1 MEFAQGGLI
10 HNHFIKDLQQ
20 ISDINFHPEVILDD
34 TQEKRFQELFR
45 RYDTQGVYLFTH
57 FLDLAALNT
66 LNRCLP
72 RLPPAPWTLFGG
84 AEGCERKMLRLGSE
98 EECGYDQPFPIACV
112 RMAPASAKFAEK
124 LTHRDFLGAL
134 MNLGFERE
142 LLGDIVVREEE
153 AFLFCEER
161 IAPYI
166 QQSLTQVRRTTVR
179 CSIMD
184 ALPQGDLF
192 RLERRVV
199 QLASVRAD
207 ALVAHVFKLSRSD
220 AQALFAQGRVFVDG
234 RACADTGYTPKEG
247 EILSVRGFGRMKYIG
262 VDSLSKKGKSNTAVE
277 VFV

>member
-1 MEFAQGGLI
+1 M
-10 HNHFIKDLQQ
+10 
-20 ISDINFHPEVILDD
+20 DD
-34 TQEKRFQELFR
+34 AQEKRFLELFR
-45 RYDTQGVYLFTH
+45 RYDAQGIYLFTH

-66 LNRCLP
+66 LSRCLP
-72 RLPPAPWTLFGG
+72 RLPHAPWTLFGG

-98 EECGYDQPFPIACV
+98 EECGYEQSFPIVCV
-112 RMAPASAKFAEK
+112 RIVPASLQFAEK

-142 LLGDIVVREEE
+142 LLGDIVVREAE

-179 CSIMD
+179 CALLD
-184 ALPQGDLF
+184 ALSQGDLF

-199 QLASVRAD
+199 QLTSVRAD
-207 ALVAHVFKLSRSD
+207 ALIAHVFKLSRSD

-234 RACADTGYTPKEG
+234 RACADTSYAPKEG
-247 EILSVRGFGRMKYIG
+247 EILSIRGFGRMKYAG

-277 VFV
+277 VFI

>member
-1 MEFAQGGLI
+1 M
-10 HNHFIKDLQQ
+10 
-20 ISDINFHPEVILDD
+20 DD
-34 TQEKRFQELFR
+34 AQEKRFLELFR
-45 RYDTQGVYLFTH
+45 RYDAQGVYLFTH

-66 LNRCLP
+66 LSRCLP
-72 RLPPAPWTLFGG
+72 RLPRAPWTLFGG

-112 RMAPASAKFAEK
+112 RMTPASAKFAEK

-179 CSIMD
+179 CVLLD
-184 ALPQGDLF
+184 DLPEGDLF

-199 QLASVRAD
+199 QLSSVRAD

-247 EILSVRGFGRMKYIG
+247 EILSVRGFGRMKYAG

-277 VFV
+277 VFI

>member
-1 MEFAQGGLI
+1 MDETL
-10 HNHFIKDLQQ
+10 K
-20 ISDINFHPEVILDD
+20 
-34 TQEKRFQELFR
+34 KRLTELANR
-45 RYDTQGVYLFTH
+45 SYGQGVYCFTH
-57 FLDLAALNT
+57 FLDLAGLS
-66 LNRCLP
+66 LFQSLIP
-72 RLPPAPWTLFGG
+72 SLPPVRWTLFGG